1 MIKAILFDF
10 GGVYIESPFSA
21 IADVAKDMGVPVD
34 SVQQITF
41 GNYHVD
47 SDHPWHRLER
57 GEITLEQARDL
68 ILLEGKKH
76 HLKTDIY
83 EMLARFASVER
94 GICGPL
100 VDKTL
105 EWKKRGYQIGMITN
119 NLKEFTSWRSAFPFA
134 LEEVFD
140 VIADSS
146 ALGVRKPNASI
157 YQHALNQLGIKPH
170 EALFLDDYPANIEA
184 ANRLGLSGFVVE
196 GPIENTIDWIE
207 EQLKKNN

>member
-21 IADVAKDMGVPVD
+21 IADVAADMHVPVD
-34 SVQQITF
+34 LLQQITF
-41 GNYHVD
+41 GNYHID

-57 GEITLEQARDL
+57 GEISLEQTREL
-68 ILLEGKKH
+68 ILLKGEKH

-105 EWKKRGYQIGMITN
+105 EWKHRGYLIGMITN

-157 YQHALNQLGIKPH
+157 YQYALKQLGIAPS
-170 EALFLDDYPANIEA
+170 EALFLDDYQANIEA
-184 ANRLGLSGFVVE
+184 ANKLGLRGFVVE
-196 GPIENTIDWIE
+196 GPIENTITWVE
-207 EQLKKNN
+207 EQLKKNS